1 MRPIKPPFVL
11 ALIPEKKIELA
22 ARCII
27 FRPNRPTMPLLH
39 ARIQFEMNQGRLRP
53 TKLLLFLKK
62 GGVRPVD
69 PRTFVSWVRD
79 AENIVIPRNPP
90 LSFLTELKGM
100 LRDYDVKEPVIVRVC
115 SSCIGEGRL
124 TMLRRQQVFK
134 LTGQPVCYQCASRE
148 LAHRLQSMD
157 IDLSKS
163 AHRSLETMLRR
174 LRSVEKVASF
184 LSSQF
189 RPSKNPAMT
198 LYDQVHAVKEA
209 EEKISIQSLPLPP
222 EIIQVLISHGIEFLL
237 PIQVKALKTGLLE
250 GEPILAVSDTT
261 SGKSLVGELAGL
273 KAAMEGKTYVYL
285 SPLVAL
291 ANQKYHEYRQKFEPL
306 GLKVAIRVGMSS
318 IDVGEEALVIVDDD
332 VVDADIIVGSYEG
345 FDYLLRS
352 GKGSQF
358 GDVGV
363 VVIDEVQMVADE
375 ERGPELDGIITRIRA
390 LFPNAQLIALSATVG
405 NPTELAEELQLTPVI
420 LRGRP
425 VPLQR
430 HLIMVLTEG
439 DKQRIIADL
448 TKADFKQKSSYGFRG
463 QTIVFTNSRRNTH
476 TIAQELEKQ
485 RIPAR
490 AYHAGMTYP
499 QRHNIEE
506 AFGAGKIAVVV
517 TTAALAAG
525 VDFPAS
531 TVIFQTL
538 MMGNKTLSVGEFT
551 QMLGRAGR
559 LGKHDVGK
567 AVLLAEIGRRYFGDE
582 PKTEEEVALD
592 LLNNPIEAVQPEA
605 TYEQSVDQLLATLS
619 CFDNIS
625 RNRLE
630 NAYQRLLSRTIT
642 FKEGLGFLKRHQL
655 ASQSRE
661 DLSATELGRAAAL
674 SFFSASNVAAIQEY
688 PDETADN
695 LSVRLEP
702 IRNVYLSP
710 RLQSEIERSLRTR
723 FATRLFAGAVL
734 DLMNAKRSRRL
745 KRLPPWVLQK
755 FAKWTVDFFNCRCE
769 ENPFCDC
776 GTWNVSKAILDLRYR
791 GYIPSEINSI
801 FLKEYELFIYPG
813 DIFGFLDNQV
823 HILQGIHRVAE
834 VVERYDLAESALK
847 AIEGIEN
854 PHTMGPN

>member
-1 MRPIKPPFVL
+1 MRPIKPPFGL
-11 ALIPEKKIELA
+11 ALFPEKKQELEA
-22 ARCII
+22 HCIV
-27 FRPNRPTMPLLH
+27 FRPNRPTIPIIR
-39 ARIQFEMNQGRLRP
+39 ARVQFQMKQGRLRP
-53 TKLLLFLKK
+53 SKLLLLRK
-62 GGVRPVD
+62 GGVRPID
-69 PRTFVSWVRD
+69 PRTFINWVRD
-79 AENIVIPRNPP
+79 AENIVIPRNPRFP
-90 LSFLTELKGM
+90 FLTDLKGM
-100 LRDYDVKEPVIVRVC
+100 LRDFGVKDPVIVRAC
-115 SSCIGEGRL
+115 SSCIGDERL

-134 LTGQPVCYQCASRE
+134 LEGQPVCYQCASRE
-148 LAHRLQSMD
+148 LTHRLRSMD
-157 IDLSKS
+157 VELSKS
-163 AHRSLETMLRR
+163 THRSLETMLHR

-189 RPSKNPAMT
+189 RPSQNPAMT
-198 LYDQVHAVKEA
+198 LYDQVYAVKEP
-209 EEKISIQSLPLPP
+209 EEKTPINTLPIPS
-222 EIIQVLISHGIEFLL
+222 EITQVLNSHGIEFLL
-237 PIQVKALKTGLLE
+237 PIQAKALKAGLLE
-250 GEPILAVSDTT
+250 GESILAISDTT
-261 SGKSLVGELAGL
+261 SGKSLIGELTGFR
-273 KAAMEGKTYVYL
+273 AAMEGKTYIYL

-291 ANQKYHEYRQKFEPL
+291 ANQKYHEYRDKFEPL
-306 GLKVAIRVGMSS
+306 GLRVAIRVGMSS

-332 VVDADIIVGSYEG
+332 VVDANIIVASYEG

-352 GKGSQF
+352 GKAMKF

-375 ERGPELDGIITRIRA
+375 DRGAELDGLITRLRT
-390 LFPNAQLIALSATVG
+390 LFPKAQLVALSATVG
-405 NPTELAEELQLTPVI
+405 NPEELAQDLVLTPVI

-430 HLIMVLTEG
+430 HLIMVLTEV
-439 DKQRIIADL
+439 DKLRIIADIS
-448 TKADFKQKSSYGFRG
+448 KAEFQQKSSYGFRG

-476 TIAQELEKQ
+476 TIAKELENQ
-485 RIPAR
+485 GIAAR

-499 QRHNIEE
+499 QRHKIEE
-506 AFGAGKIAVVV
+506 AFGEGKIAVVV

-538 MMGNKTLSVGEFT
+538 MMGTKTLSVGEFT

-605 TYEQSVDQLLATLS
+605 TFEQSVNQLLATLS
-619 CFDNIS
+619 CFDTIT
-625 RNRLE
+625 RGQLE
-630 NAYQRLLSRTIT
+630 KAYNQLLSRTIT
-642 FKEGLGFLKRHQL
+642 FKEGLGFLKHHHL

-661 DLSATELGRAAAL
+661 DITATELGRAAAL

-688 PDETADN
+688 PYENADD

-702 IRNVYLSP
+702 IQNVYLSP

-734 DLMNAKRSRRL
+734 DLMSAKRSRRL
-745 KRLPPWVLQK
+745 KRLPPWALK
-755 FAKWTVDFFNCRCE
+755 IFSKWTVDFFNCRCE

-776 GTWNVSKAILDLRYR
+776 GTWNVSKTILNMRYR
-791 GYIPSEINSI
+791 GHVPSQINSA

-823 HILQGIHRVAE
+823 HILQGIQRVAE
-834 VVERYDLAESALK
+834 VIGRYELAESALK

-854 PHTMGPN
+854 PHQGESS